1 MHNNTLKISFI
12 SSECNGWPTVNIFI
26 DDDLYEETCLNKEN
40 FEIEIPIQLE
50 DRQHTLEIEHFGKR
64 NKNTEIDAEGK
75 IIRDMSFEIEKI
87 EIQGLTVPDYM
98 MRTNIFVP
106 NWIDLTEPTNFPK
119 FLRQSNRVGPNGIW
133 SLQFKT
139 PFADFLINRNLD
151 KMLDDDKKALDTFE
165 SYEPGSHSDIHS
177 KISEEEKK
185 LFNDI
190 KDLLK

>member
-1 MHNNTLKISFI
+1 MSKNTLKINFI
-12 SSECNGWPTVNIFI
+12 SKNCHGWPTVNIFI
-26 DDDLYEETCLNKEN
+26 DDDLYEEAHLNKEN

-50 DRQHTLEIEHFGKR
+50 DRQHKLEIEHFGKR
-64 NKNTEIDAEGK
+64 NKNTEIDAKGN

-87 EIQGLTVPDYM
+87 EIQSLTVPEYM

-119 FLRQSNRVGPNGIW
+119 FLKQSKRVGPNGIW

-139 PFADFLINRNLD
+139 PFEDYLINRNLD
-151 KMLDDDKKALDTFE
+151 KMLDDDKKAIDTFE
-165 SYEPGSHSDIHS
+165 SYEPASHSGIHS
-177 KISEEEKK
+177 LITEDEKK
-185 LFNDI
+185 LFKDI